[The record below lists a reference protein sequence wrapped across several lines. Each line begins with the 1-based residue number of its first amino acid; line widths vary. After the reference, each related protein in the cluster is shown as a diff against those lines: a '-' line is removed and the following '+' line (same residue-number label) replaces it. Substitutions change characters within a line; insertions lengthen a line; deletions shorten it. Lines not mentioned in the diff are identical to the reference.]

1 MAWIEHSRL
10 GRVSIGQ
17 GNMASTNS
25 MLVDLSGKSMGAGNY
40 IGLHAGGMLT
50 NNGVSYN
57 TTTWGNYITGTGD
70 WLVGRHEHIQYRTPS
85 IAGITLG
92 ASVGEDNIWDVAL
105 RYAGEFNGV
114 RIAGAVGYSVLTE
127 FDGAAGALTCTAQC
141 DKKIE
146 QLAGSLS
153 IRHMPTG
160 LFFTGAAGTRD
171 VSDNESGGLAN
182 FDTDFWYASGGIAK
196 NFFGIGDTVLYGE
209 YGVYSGVNADRI
221 AIDSGVDMDHWGV
234 GVVQKVDA
242 AAMEFWLTYK
252 NLSLSGAG
260 IDVEDYHMIAAGT
273 RIQF

>member
-1 MAWIEHSRL
+1 
-10 GRVSIGQ
+10 
-17 GNMASTNS
+17 

-85 IAGITLG
+85 IAGFTLG

-171 VSDNESGGLAN
+171 VENQDATPTS
-182 FDTDFWYASGGIAK
+182 FDADFWYASAGVAR

-209 YGVYSGVNADRI
+209 YGVYSGVAQDRYGVT
-221 AIDSGVDMDHWGV
+221 ASGADMDHWGV

-252 NLSLSGAG
+252 NLSLSGAPTAG
-260 IDVEDYHMIAAGT
+260 AVPTGSIEDYHMIAVGT

>member
-1 MAWIEHSRL
+1 
-10 GRVSIGQ
+10 
-17 GNMASTNS
+17 
-25 MLVDLSGKSMGAGNY
+25 
-40 IGLHAGGMLT
+40 
-50 NNGVSYN
+50 
-57 TTTWGNYITGTGD
+57 
-70 WLVGRHEHIQYRTPS
+70 
-85 IAGITLG
+85 
-92 ASVGEDNIWDVAL
+92 
-105 RYAGEFNGV
+105 
-114 RIAGAVGYSVLTE
+114 
-127 FDGAAGALTCTAQC
+127 
-141 DKKIE
+141 
-146 QLAGSLS
+146 
-153 IRHMPTG
+153 
-160 LFFTGAAGTRD
+160 
-171 VSDNESGGLAN
+171 LAN